1 MKKSELKQLI
11 KLIITESKAFSG
23 FKETKDSSEHTE
35 KVAKS
40 KSLTSTSKPVEKEEG
55 KKLPVK
61 DKSSK
66 TETDHVVAKKNT
78 PQPPAGEKTDGKK
91 LPVGGHGATKDG
103 GMKPNGLKEDI
114 LGMIREALE
123 AHRANEGEVNEM
135 AKKAI
140 AYDGKTLTGSISNSL
155 RKQDAKSP
163 TGWSLVS
170 DYKMKDGKTVP
181 AGTPVDAPSNTGK
194 NYVKKG
200 IAGMGRP
207 KAGATPVAPSG
218 DDEELG
224 DDEGPAPSTNPPSK
238 VNVVLDGKKLGTFDF
253 RLPSG
258 KISSDDMETQLYRIE
273 DLAGHALDDS
283 VAKKYAELED
293 AFFDDK
299 LQNGASLN
307 LKTQRGPKG
316 LTAVAV

>member
-11 KLIITESKAFSG
+11 KLIITESKAYSG

-61 DKSSK
+61 DKSDK
-66 TETDHVVAKKNT
+66 TETDHIVAKKST

-91 LPVGGHGATKDG
+91 LPVGGHGAG
-103 GMKPNGLKEDI
+103 SLKEDI

-123 AHRANEGEVNEM
+123 AHRTQNGEVNEM

-155 RKQDAKSP
+155 RKQDPASP

-170 DYKMKDGKTVP
+170 PYKMKDGKIVP

-207 KAGATPVAPSG
+207 KAGAAPVSPSG

-224 DDEGPAPSTNPPSK
+224 DDEGPAPSTTPPSK
-238 VNVVLDGKKLGTFDF
+238 VNVVLDGKKIGNFDF